1 MQSSMP
7 VPPLQGQWARAP
19 VDARW
24 RATQVRQRLRDN
36 SALRGAAALLFCVFA
51 GGVSAQISGT
61 ASVVSDYRYRGI
73 TLSDRKPAAQV
84 GLTYDDPLGWY
95 AGAFGSTVRLA
106 PPAGPSFQA
115 TVFAGFA
122 SRVASGISLDAGAD
136 YSAFSGA
143 ADDNYGEVYLGVA
156 SENVS
161 ARIYYAPDYFGQH
174 ANAIYGEIN
183 AVQPLFDRVSFLL
196 HLGFLTTRAYSPYS
210 LYGPR
215 STQNVV
221 DGRIGLGA
229 NFDLFRLELAWVG
242 ISNANIGY
250 LIAGSRSPNTV
261 VLTVSH
267 AF

>member
-1 MQSSMP
+1 M
-7 VPPLQGQWARAP
+7 
-19 VDARW
+19 DARW
-24 RATQVRQRLRDN
+24 RAAQVRQRLRDS

-51 GGVSAQISGT
+51 SGVSAQISGT
-61 ASVVSDYRYRGI
+61 ASIVSDYRYRGI
-73 TLSDRKPAAQV
+73 TLSDRKPAAQL

-95 AGAFGSTVRLA
+95 AGASGSTVRLA
-106 PPAGPSFQA
+106 PPAGPNFQA

-136 YSAFSGA
+136 YSVFTGA
-143 ADDNYGEVYLGVA
+143 AGDDYAEVYLGVA

-161 ARIYYAPDYFGQH
+161 ARIYYSPDYFGQH
-174 ANAIYGEIN
+174 ASATYGEIN
-183 AVQPLFDRVSFLL
+183 AVQPLFDRVSLL
-196 HLGFLTTRAYSPYS
+196 VHVGFLTTRAYSPYS
-210 LYGPR
+210 PYGPR

-242 ISNANIGY
+242 ISNANIAY
-250 LIAGSRSPNTV
+250 PIAGSRSPNTV